1 MTKIENRYL
10 DNQND
15 WNEINGLHKAN
26 AVMWRTIAFI
36 SNFITVLAVCG
47 MIYAAS
53 LPDIVPVVYREDA
66 SGGLTLV
73 GIPNKALKADNG
85 MISNQ
90 LRGYIQA
97 LREVP
102 LSNALR
108 QRNVHTVKVMTLN
121 TLFSAQIA
129 PMMRDE
135 YANIGMSEQLIL
147 IRSAMPISKNIW
159 QVEWDETKDGK
170 KIGRYKANIEF
181 TTLQGSFK
189 DPDERMYNPLGIRI
203 TDFNL
208 SSVVGG

>member
-15 WNEINGLHKAN
+15 WNEINGLYKAN

-108 QRNVHTVKVMTLN
+108 QRNVHTVKLMTLN

-170 KIGRYKANIEF
+170 KVGRYKANIEF
-181 TTLQGSFK
+181 TTLQGNFK